1 MMTLSERA
9 TRINP
14 SATLTI
20 SAKAKAMKAKG
31 IPVLNFSAGEP
42 DFDTPEPIK
51 EAASKALAEGF
62 TKYTPA
68 GGIPELKEAIVGK
81 YENELGITYGL
92 SEVMVSNGGKHAL
105 HNIFQTLL
113 NPGDEVII
121 PSPYWLSYPDMVK
134 LSDGI
139 PVVLETKREEGFK
152 LDLDRLRR
160 AITGRTKLLIINSP
174 SNPTGAVYRSDELRG
189 IAELV
194 EEHEFLVIS
203 DDVYEKFV
211 FDGLEFAN
219 LLSVAPHLKE
229 RVVIANSVSKTY
241 AMPGWRIGVA
251 VGAETLISAATKIQG
266 QATSCPNSIA
276 QRAVA
281 FALSSDQ
288 TEVARFSE
296 SFKRRRDLMLE
307 GLEHVRGFD
316 PFKPM
321 GAFYLFVDVSGL
333 YDQIDGVSGSVDF
346 CEYLLDKF
354 HIACVPGSV
363 FGEDRCIRFSFAT
376 DEASIKEAIE
386 RLKAGACW

>member
-1 MMTLSERA
+1 MNLSERA
-9 TRINP
+9 KRINP

-20 SAKAKAMKAKG
+20 SAKAKAMRAKG

-42 DFDTPEPIK
+42 DFDTPEAIK
-51 EAASKALAEGF
+51 RAGRQALEEGF

-81 YENELGITYGL
+81 YEKELGITYDP

-105 HNIFQTLL
+105 HNLFQVLL

-121 PSPYWLSYPDMVK
+121 PSPYWLSYPDMVR
-134 LSDGI
+134 LSDGL

-160 AITGRTKLLIINSP
+160 AITGRTKLLILNSP
-174 SNPTGAVYRSDELRG
+174 SNPTGAVYRSEELRG
-189 IAELV
+189 IAGLV
-194 EEHEFLVIS
+194 EEYEFPVIS

-211 FDGLEFAN
+211 FDGLKFAN

-229 RVVIANSVSKTY
+229 RVVVVNSVSKTY
-241 AMPGWRIGVA
+241 AMPGWRIGFA
-251 VGAETLISAATKIQG
+251 VGAETVISAAVKIQG

-276 QRAVA
+276 QKAVA

-288 TEVARFSE
+288 TAVARFCE
-296 SFKRRRDLMLE
+296 SFQRRRDLMLE
-307 GLEHVRGFD
+307 GLQRVQGFE
-316 PFKPM
+316 PFKPA
-321 GAFYLFVDVSGL
+321 GAFYLFVDVSRL
-333 YDQIDGVSGSVDF
+333 YDEIDGVCDSVGF

-376 DEASIKEAIE
+376 DEASIREAIE
-386 RLKAGACW
+386 RLKALQN